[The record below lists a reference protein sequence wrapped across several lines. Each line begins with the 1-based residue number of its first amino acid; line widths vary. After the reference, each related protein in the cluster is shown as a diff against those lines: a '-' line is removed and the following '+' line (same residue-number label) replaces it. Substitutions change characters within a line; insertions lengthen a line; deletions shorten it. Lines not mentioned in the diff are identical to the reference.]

1 TKVLVLDEA
10 TAAVDVETDD
20 LIQKTIRQEFKDRTI
35 LTIAHRI
42 KTVMDSDKILVLEK
56 GQVQEYES
64 PKELL
69 KKKDSL
75 FYQLAEQAGEIDES
89 RQA

>member
-1 TKVLVLDEA
+1 
-10 TAAVDVETDD
+10 VDVETDE

-56 GQVQEYES
+56 GRVEEFES
-64 PKELL
+64 PQTLL
-69 KKKDSL
+69 QRPESL
-75 FYQLAEQAGEIDES
+75 FYSLAEQAGEIKH
-89 RQA
+89 A